1 MKKIVI
7 LGSTG
12 SIGRQ
17 TLDVVSQHPEAFK
30 VIGLSGHSN
39 YELLEKQ
46 AREFKP
52 LALAMTDSQALERL
66 REALS
71 DTPIEFMG
79 IEQLASL
86 EECNLVV
93 NALVGSVGLTPT
105 LKAIQAGKDI
115 ALANKES
122 LVVGG
127 ELVCRLAQ
135 EKKVKILPVDSEHS
149 AIFQSLRGED
159 PSHLRRIILT
169 GSGGP
174 FWGRNRRE
182 LREVTV
188 EEALA
193 HPRWKMGAKISID
206 SATLMNKGLEVIEA
220 HFLFGLSYDS
230 IEVIIHPQSFI
241 HSMVEFKDG
250 SIKAQMG
257 ATDMHIP
264 IQYAL
269 SFPERFSSPLAGIN
283 IGQVESLTFE
293 EPDWDNF
300 PCLGYAYEA
309 GRRGGSYPA
318 VLNAANEEAVAAFLN
333 RKIGFLDISEVIDE
347 TLNSHIPFRAIDLEG
362 LIEAENWAR
371 KKARELIEKL

>member
-122 LVVGG
+122 LVVG
-127 ELVCRLAQ
+127 
-135 EKKVKILPVDSEHS
+135 
-149 AIFQSLRGED
+149 
-159 PSHLRRIILT
+159 
-169 GSGGP
+169 
-174 FWGRNRRE
+174 
-182 LREVTV
+182 
-188 EEALA
+188 
-193 HPRWKMGAKISID
+193 
-206 SATLMNKGLEVIEA
+206 
-220 HFLFGLSYDS
+220 
-230 IEVIIHPQSFI
+230 
-241 HSMVEFKDG
+241 
-250 SIKAQMG
+250 
-257 ATDMHIP
+257 
-264 IQYAL
+264 
-269 SFPERFSSPLAGIN
+269 
-283 IGQVESLTFE
+283 
-293 EPDWDNF
+293 
-300 PCLGYAYEA
+300 
-309 GRRGGSYPA
+309 
-318 VLNAANEEAVAAFLN
+318 
-333 RKIGFLDISEVIDE
+333 
-347 TLNSHIPFRAIDLEG
+347 
-362 LIEAENWAR
+362 
-371 KKARELIEKL
+371 